1 MCGIVRGT
9 VRTALIV
16 ALVGGAAVVIAG
28 PHRIH
33 AMVHQARNS
42 VNAAI
47 DKTIDDPVALREQL
61 RSLEA
66 QYPERIGEVRGDLSE
81 VSEQVASLER
91 DLKVSQRVIE
101 LADAD
106 LGRIQGLL
114 TRAEDARNTD
124 GFSVVKVSFDN
135 RTLDLDDAY
144 AEANRISQVRSAY
157 ATRSGELERD
167 LGYLNQQQSR
177 LGELLTTLET
187 ERAQFQ
193 AQLWQL
199 DRQIDAISRN
209 DRLIEVMQDREQTIE
224 KHSRYR
230 VASLEQLQGRLA
242 EIRTKQEAT
251 LEGLGRQ
258 QNTTSY
264 EDRAKIDLD
273 ARSGKAVLVV
283 PPSSYTVTP
292 PSITI
297 DEDDCDDAPAR
308 GKVASR

>member
-1 MCGIVRGT
+1 MCGIVKGT
-9 VRTALIV
+9 VRTALIL
-16 ALVGGAAVVIAG
+16 ALVGGAAVVVAG

-47 DKTIDDPVALREQL
+47 DKSIDDPIALREQL

-66 QYPERIGEVRGDLSE
+66 QYPERIGEVRGDLAE
-81 VSEQVASLER
+81 VTEQVASLQR
-91 DLKVSQRVIE
+91 DLQVSHRVVE

-114 TRAEDARNTD
+114 ARAEDARAGD
-124 GFSVVKVSFDN
+124 GFSVVKVSFEN

-144 AEANRISQVRSAY
+144 SEANRISQVRSAY
-157 ATRSGELERD
+157 ATRAAELERD
-167 LGYLNQQQSR
+167 LGYLGQQEVR
-177 LGELLTTLET
+177 LGDLLATLET

-193 AQLWQL
+193 SQLWQL

-209 DRLIEVMQDREQTIE
+209 DRLIEVMADREETIE
-224 KHSRYR
+224 RHSRYR
-230 VASLEQLQGRLA
+230 VASLEQLQSRLA

-258 QNTTSY
+258 QSTTSY

-273 ARSGKAVLVV
+273 VRTGRAAAVA
-283 PPSSYTVTP
+283 PAPSYTITP

-297 DEDDCDDAPAR
+297 DEDDDQPTPSR